1 MFNVSDYIR
10 YQGRVLIITYVC
22 DSGIFAEDVDWD
34 ESLFITPDEFDSIV
48 LF

>member
-1 MFNVSDYIR
+1 MFKVNDYIR
-10 YQGRVLIITYVC
+10 YQGRVLVVTFVG

-34 ESLFITPDEFDSIV
+34 ESVFITPDEYGSVV

>member
-1 MFNVSDYIR
+1 MFNVNDYIR
-10 YQGRVLIITYVC
+10 YRGRVLIVTYVG

-34 ESLFITPDEFDSIV
+34 ESFFITPDEFGFVV

>member
-1 MFNVSDYIR
+1 MFKVDDYIR
-10 YQGRVLIITYVC
+10 YQGRVLIVTFVC

-34 ESLFITPDEFDSIV
+34 ESVYITSDEFNDVV